1 MTSHDVVTRVKRAIN
16 AKKVGHIGTLDPFA
30 TGVLT
35 LCINEAT
42 SLARFF
48 ENDVKEYIALMKVG
62 EETDTYDID
71 GRVISK
77 YDVSDMD
84 SQNIVSVLKG
94 FLGVYMQTP
103 PMYSA
108 IKKGGVPL
116 YKLARK
122 GIDVFREPRAVN
134 IYEMDIIEI
143 SIPYIR
149 FRVVCS
155 KGTYI
160 RSLCHDIGE
169 KLGCGAYLS
178 SLHRI
183 RSGRFVVEDSLSLDG
198 ISSDTLADKVITM
211 EDMFKDQPS
220 IFLDKKGADSIIH
233 ERIPEVDCNS
243 FAQDDMIKFMFGDKI
258 IAMGQFDAGR
268 LKLIRVFKSRRS

>member
-1 MTSHDVVTRVKRAIN
+1 MDGFLVINKPKGITSHDVVTRVKKATNSR
-16 AKKVGHIGTLDPFA
+16 KVGHTGTLDPFA

-77 YDVSDMD
+77 CDVSDMD
-84 SQNIVSVLKG
+84 CENIVSVLKG

-122 GIDVFREPRAVN
+122 GIEVLREPRAVN
-134 IYEMDIIEI
+134 IYEMDIIES

-178 SLHRI
+178 SLHRV
-183 RSGRFVVEDSLSLDG
+183 RSGGFAVEDSLSLDS
-198 ISSDTLADKVITM
+198 ISSDTLADKVITI

-220 IFLDKKGADSIIH
+220 IFSQRLIVIH
-233 ERIPEVDCNS
+233 LPK
-243 FAQDDMIKFMFGDKI
+243 MM
-258 IAMGQFDAGR
+258 
-268 LKLIRVFKSRRS
+268 